1 MAELGFEPNDP
12 VLASDLAPD
21 EPGAGQESGRE
32 LTEQEISI
40 LESLDRLADGAP
52 AEPDLVKPTQAM
64 AAMIR
69 LLIRKHIVSEQDVL
83 DELSKK

>member
-12 VLASDLAPD
+12 VLASDLAPA
-21 EPGAGQESGRE
+21 EPGGEGESRDLSERE
-32 LTEQEISI
+32 IAI

-69 LLIRKHIVSEQDVL
+69 LLIRKHIVSEQDFL